1 LLGLPTPKRKK
12 ALATLEPAEAL
23 SLLYDWRVWAREAQL
38 PPEWLKW
45 RVCILLG
52 GRGSGKTRAGAEW
65 VRMMVETGKASRISL
80 VAPTA
85 HDARD
90 VMVEGES
97 GLLAVCPPW
106 DRPNYE
112 PTKKR
117 LTWKNGAVATVFSAD
132 EPSRLRGPQAD
143 AAWADELAFWRY
155 PEAWDNLL
163 LGLRLGGPDG
173 AIDVGPRCVVT
184 TTPRP
189 SPLLKDLLKRD
200 STHVLR
206 STTFDNEA
214 NLATEFID
222 DIIERYE
229 GTRLGRQELYAELL
243 TDTEG
248 ALWTRNVIEDN
259 RVTEAPPLKR
269 IVVAID
275 PAASANE
282 SSNHTG
288 IIVAGISNSGECYVL
303 EDATVKAS
311 PAQWAQRAVRCFH
324 EHKADR
330 IIAESNQGGE
340 MVRHTIAT
348 VSPHVPVR
356 LVHATRG
363 KFTRAEPVAALYEQ
377 GKVHHVGG
385 FAKLEDQLCTWTIDD
400 PSPDR
405 LDALVW
411 AVSELCLNKPS
422 TLLTF

>member
-1 LLGLPTPKRKK
+1 M
-12 ALATLEPAEAL
+12 
-23 SLLYDWRVWAREAQL
+23 LYDWRVWAREAQL

-45 RVCILLG
+45 RVCIMLG

-65 VRMMVETGKASRISL
+65 VRMMVETGKATRISL

-85 HDARD
+85 QDGRD

-106 DRPNYE
+106 NRPDYE
-112 PTKKR
+112 PSKR
-117 LTWKNGAVATVFSAD
+117 RVTWKNGAVATLFSAD
-132 EPSRLRGPQAD
+132 EPARLRGPQAD
-143 AAWADELAFWRY
+143 AAWCDELAFWRY

-163 LGLRLGGPDG
+163 LGLRLGED
-173 AIDVGPRCVVT
+173 PRCVVT

-189 SPLLKDLLKRD
+189 APLIKDLLKRD
-200 STHVLR
+200 STHVMR

-214 NLATEFID
+214 NLASEFIE
-222 DIIERYE
+222 DIIDRYE

-248 ALWTRNVIEDN
+248 ALWTRDIIEN
-259 RVTEAPPLKR
+259 FRVAQAPPLKR
-269 IVVAID
+269 IVVAVD
-275 PAASANE
+275 PAASSGE
-282 SSNHTG
+282 HSNHTG
-288 IIVAGISNSGECYVL
+288 IVVAGISQSGECFVL
-303 EDATVKAS
+303 EDATVKAT
-311 PAQWAQRAVRCFH
+311 PAQWAERAVRCFY

-330 IIAESNQGGE
+330 IVAESNQGGE

-348 VSPHVPVR
+348 VNARVPVR

-411 AVSELCLNKPS
+411 AVSELMLNAPN

>member
-1 LLGLPTPKRKK
+1 
-12 ALATLEPAEAL
+12 
-23 SLLYDWRVWAREAQL
+23 
-38 PPEWLKW
+38 
-45 RVCILLG
+45 
-52 GRGSGKTRAGAEW
+52 
-65 VRMMVETGKASRISL
+65 MMVETGKASRISL
-80 VAPTA
+80 VAATA

-106 DRPNYE
+106 NRPVYE

-117 LTWKNGAVATVFSAD
+117 ITWKSGAVATVFSAD
-132 EPSRLRGPQAD
+132 EPARLRGPQAD

-163 LGLRLGGPDG
+163 LGLRLAGPGGPDSD
-173 AIDVGPRCVVT
+173 IDVGPRCVVT

-214 NLATEFID
+214 NLASEFID

-248 ALWTRNVIEDN
+248 ALWTRDVIEAG
-259 RVTEAPPLKR
+259 RVMEAPPLKR

-275 PAASANE
+275 PAASSGE
-282 SSNHTG
+282 HSNHTG
-288 IIVAGISNSGECYVL
+288 IVVAGISNSGECYVL

-330 IIAESNQGGE
+330 IVAEANQGGD

-348 VSPHVPVR
+348 VDTVGPRVTVK

-411 AVSELCLNKPS
+411 AVSELMLNTPS
-422 TLLTF
+422 TLHTF

>member
-1 LLGLPTPKRKK
+1 M
-12 ALATLEPAEAL
+12 
-23 SLLYDWRVWAREAQL
+23 
-38 PPEWLKW
+38 
-45 RVCILLG
+45 LG

-65 VRMMVETGKASRISL
+65 VRTMVETGKAKRISL

-106 DRPNYE
+106 DKPDYE

-117 LTWKNGAVATVFSAD
+117 VTWRNGAVATIFTAD
-132 EPSRLRGPQAD
+132 EPARLRGPQAD
-143 AAWADELAFWRY
+143 AAWCDELAFWRY

-173 AIDVGPRCVVT
+173 SAPRCIVT

-189 SPLLKDLLKRD
+189 VPLIKDLLARE

-214 NLATEFID
+214 NLATEFIE
-222 DIIERYE
+222 DILQRYE

-243 TDTEG
+243 ADTEG
-248 ALWTRNVIEDN
+248 ALWTRDMIEDN
-259 RVTEAPPLKR
+259 RVMEAPLTNALKR

-275 PAASANE
+275 PAASAGE
-282 SSNHTG
+282 HSNHTG
-288 IIVAGISNSGECYVL
+288 IIVAALAANGHCYVL

-311 PAQWAQRAVRCFH
+311 PAQWAAKAVECYQR
-324 EHKADR
+324 HKADR

-348 VSPHVPVR
+348 VNRNVPVR

-377 GKVHHVGG
+377 GKIHHVGG
-385 FAKLEDQLCTWTIDD
+385 FAKLEDQLCTWTVDD
-400 PSPDR
+400 DSPDR

-411 AVSELCLNKPS
+411 AVSELMLNGAKG
-422 TLLTF
+422 LITF

>member
-1 LLGLPTPKRKK
+1 M
-12 ALATLEPAEAL
+12 
-23 SLLYDWRVWAREAQL
+23 
-38 PPEWLKW
+38 
-45 RVCILLG
+45 LG

-65 VRMMVETGKASRISL
+65 VRTMVETGKAKRISL

-106 DRPNYE
+106 DKPDYE

-117 LTWKNGAVATVFSAD
+117 VTWRNGAVATIFTAD
-132 EPSRLRGPQAD
+132 EPARLRGPQAD
-143 AAWADELAFWRY
+143 AAWCDELAFWRY

-173 AIDVGPRCVVT
+173 NAPRCIVT

-189 SPLLKDLLKRD
+189 VPLIKDLLARE

-222 DIIERYE
+222 DILQRYE

-243 TDTEG
+243 SDTEG
-248 ALWTRNVIEDN
+248 ALWTRDMIEDN
-259 RVTEAPPLKR
+259 RVMEAPIKSAFKR

-282 SSNHTG
+282 HSNHTG
-288 IIVAGISNSGECYVL
+288 IIVAALAANGHCYVL

-311 PAQWAQRAVRCFH
+311 PAQWAAKAVECYKR
-324 EHKADR
+324 HKADR

-348 VSPHVPVR
+348 VDRNVPVR
-356 LVHATRG
+356 LVHASRG

-377 GKVHHVGG
+377 GKVRHVGG
-385 FAKLEDQLCTWTIDD
+385 FAKLEDQLCTWTVDD
-400 PSPDR
+400 DSPDR

-411 AVSELCLNKPS
+411 AVSELMLNKAGE
-422 TLLTF
+422 LITF

>member
-1 LLGLPTPKRKK
+1 M
-12 ALATLEPAEAL
+12 
-23 SLLYDWRVWAREAQL
+23 
-38 PPEWLKW
+38 
-45 RVCILLG
+45 LG

-65 VRMMVETGKASRISL
+65 VRMMVESGKATRISL

-85 HDARD
+85 ADGRD

-106 DRPNYE
+106 NRPEYE
-112 PTKKR
+112 PSKR
-117 LTWKNGAVATVFSAD
+117 RVTWRSGAVATIFSAD

-163 LGLRLGGPDG
+163 LGLRLGSD
-173 AIDVGPRCVVT
+173 PRCIVT

-189 SPLLKDLLKRD
+189 VPLIKDLLKRD
-200 STHVLR
+200 STQVLR

-214 NLATEFID
+214 NLATEFIT
-222 DIIERYE
+222 DILERYD

-248 ALWTRNVIEDN
+248 ALWTRDVIEDF
-259 RVTEAPPLKR
+259 RVDDAPPLKR
-269 IVVAID
+269 IVVAVD

-288 IIVAGISNSGECYVL
+288 IIVAGISASGDCYVL

-311 PAQWAQRAVRCFH
+311 PAQWAEKAVDCFH
-324 EHKADR
+324 RHKADR
-330 IIAESNQGGE
+330 IVAESNQGGE

-348 VSPHVPVR
+348 VNPRVPVR

-377 GKVHHVGG
+377 GKVHHTGG

-411 AVSELCLNKPS
+411 AVSELMLNKPN